1 MEEKYMI
8 SRSWIGVALLT
19 AVTVG
24 SWAFYEAK
32 LRDQLSEKIKVSSV
46 LVDSLKKENEQQKV
60 QIANL
65 TSALHQA
72 QEQIHAQ
79 QSAGEHEVQDLKK
92 QIEHETSLLQNLRQK
107 IADLQEELQN
117 GDAGL
122 ATRIQEQKSLIND
135 LQSRIK
141 KSEAAQK
148 EVSQVSGEI
157 VKNNKDQTQYHMT
170 TLNSQI
176 KDQESLVKQVQAQL
190 NFWRKRRGDINQSAK
205 VEEYQQQ
212 LSNQQQVLLQL
223 KAQKVNLSQTNQGQ
237 TLDIRQQ
244 ADQEKQDIKASE
256 NQLQDQLQRTQKDLK
271 DLQDFQNN
279 EQKSKND
286 LKNRFTQAKTEY
298 ASEYSK
304 YQMLVES
311 LKKKQGTQ

>member
-24 SWAFYEAK
+24 SWALYEAK

-92 QIEHETSLLQNLRQK
+92 QIEHETSLLENLRQK
-107 IADLQEELQN
+107 ITDLQEELRN

-223 KAQKVNLSQTNQGQ
+223 KAQNQGQ